1 MAIVRTRF
9 GSMTTLSA
17 SGLGSR
23 DARASGANRAWRHR
37 PIGSPLCSASPVAFE
52 LLMPCTPSY
61 GRIATT
67 YGTTIPA
74 VTSHPVFKFFPRVK
88 NNLQPAPKVTDIYI
102 PFAPFRMQSLFGIES
117 WRENFVPADY
127 GGHSWHAQ

>member
-1 MAIVRTRF
+1 
-9 GSMTTLSA
+9 
-17 SGLGSR
+17 
-23 DARASGANRAWRHR
+23 
-37 PIGSPLCSASPVAFE
+37 
-52 LLMPCTPSY
+52 MPRTPSY

-67 YGTTIPA
+67 YSATIPA

-127 GGHSWHAQ
+127 GGYLWNAQGARLCMRHEMGPTLTERTIHPKMARFQSCPEGRPLRLPCVIDGLNLIDQP